1 MEGCLR
7 AVFAVVV
14 LMFGTISGLRGQTQS
29 PKTDCP
35 LHSQT
40 PSADCAQSKIEPQ
53 KEVIAVTGT
62 YTPVPVENIDRS
74 LDVIDTRADS
84 LLYDHWVH
92 YLHSDPSIDLRQ
104 RGPNDVQG
112 DLSIRGSTF
121 GQTLVLINGL
131 RVNDAQTAHHN
142 MDQPIP
148 TPSLERIEVLRGA
161 GSSFYGSDAVGG
173 SINFITGPP
182 KYSELRAGS
191 AVGNFGINQQTASGA
206 FVRGRWDEQI
216 GIERDFS
223 SGFRPDRDYRNFSAF
238 SNSGLQTVLGH
249 SLVMLGYSDKPY
261 GADQFYGNF
270 NSWER
275 TKAWFAGLEQD
286 LGKNTEFDLGYRRHT
301 DVFILFRDN
310 PTFFSNDHISE
321 SWQAAIRRKQSLGQ
335 NSTLF
340 YGAEGFHDSVD
351 STNLGI
357 HQRSREAIYVNY
369 DARALGRLSFSA
381 AGREEFYGAGQSEFS
396 PTVSAGVYLKAGWK
410 LKASASHAFRLPTY
424 TDLYYH
430 DPGNVGNPTLRP
442 EKSWNYECGLEWN
455 QSGHYK
461 ANITVFHRR
470 DREVIDYLLDTTT
483 TPSIYRAENIQNLN
497 FTGVETSI
505 EFRLPH
511 TQTIQLAYTGL
522 YGAQEP
528 LANQQTKYSFNYP
541 NHDAL
546 VSWQGLLPG
555 NFIARSRV
563 GVVNRYKQD
572 PYALWDVSVGREF
585 RNVRAHLSLANIS
598 DTQYEE
604 ISGVI
609 MPGRSVIFGLEFILR
624 AKPH

>member
-1 MEGCLR
+1 MEAFLR
-7 AVFAVVV
+7 AVFAVAVWI
-14 LMFGTISGLRGQTQS
+14 FGLILGLRAQTQA
-29 PKTDCP
+29 PGTDCP
-35 LHSQT
+35 SGASTPQT
-40 PSADCAQSKIEPQ
+40 DGAKATIEPHR
-53 KEVIAVTGT
+53 EVIAVTGT
-62 YTPVPVENIDRS
+62 YTPIPVENIDRS
-74 LDVIDTRADS
+74 LDIIDTRENS
-84 LLYDHWVH
+84 LLYDHWVD
-92 YLHSDPSIDLRQ
+92 YLHADPSIDLRQ
-104 RGPNDVQG
+104 RGPNDVQA

-121 GQTLVLINGL
+121 GQTLVLLNGL
-131 RVNDAQTAHHN
+131 RLNDAQTGHHN

-173 SINFITGPP
+173 SVNFITGPP
-182 KYSELRAGS
+182 KYSEIRAGT
-191 AVGNFGINQQTASGA
+191 AIGNFGINQQTASA
-206 FVRGRWDEQI
+206 ALVRGHWDEQI

-223 SGFRPDRDYRNFSAF
+223 SGFRPDHDYRNFSAF
-238 SNSGLQTVLGH
+238 SNSGLQTALGH
-249 SLVMLGYSDKPY
+249 SLVMLAYSDKPY
-261 GADQFYGNF
+261 GADQFYGDF

-286 LGKNTEFDLGYRRHT
+286 LGNNTQFDLGYRRHT

-321 SWQAAIRRKQSLGQ
+321 SWQAAIRRKQPLRR

-357 HQRSREAIYVNY
+357 HQRSREAIYVDY
-369 DARALGRLSFSA
+369 DTRAWGRFSFSL

-396 PTVSAGVYLKAGWK
+396 PTVSAGAYLKAGWK
-410 LKASASHAFRLPTY
+410 LKSSVSHAFRLPSY

-430 DPGNVGNPTLRP
+430 DPGNLGNPNLRP
-442 EKSWNYECGLEWN
+442 EKSWNYEGGLEWN
-455 QSGHYK
+455 QGGRYK
-461 ANITVFHRR
+461 ANVTVFHRR

-483 TPSIYRAENIQNLN
+483 TPSIYRAANIQNLN
-497 FTGVETSI
+497 FTGIETSI
-505 EFRLPH
+505 DIRLPH
-511 TQTIQLAYTGL
+511 TQIVQLAYTGL
-522 YGAQEP
+522 YGAQQP
-528 LANQQTKYSFNYP
+528 LANQQTKYTFNYP
-541 NHDAL
+541 THDAL
-546 VSWQGLLPG
+546 VTWQGMLPG
-555 NFIARSRV
+555 KFTARSRV
-563 GVVNRYKQD
+563 GVVTRYQQD
-572 PYALWDVSVGREF
+572 PYALWDFSIGREF

-609 MPGRSVIFGLEFILR
+609 MPGRSVIFGVEFLLR